1 MNKPYSIHHPEAMGT
16 VSATSG
22 AAGELSGVL
31 GAAVTAIHS
40 AQSSLCHSG
49 AVVDA
54 LAAVQVGAIAPAA
67 DTVMSKVNTATG
79 STSEALGHYLT
90 GDQVMASNVC
100 AIPSNPD
107 MPGVN

>member
-22 AAGELSGVL
+22 AAGELSGAL

-54 LAAVQVGAIAPAA
+54 LAAVQVGA
-67 DTVMSKVNTATG
+67 
-79 STSEALGHYLT
+79 HYLT